1 MAALIHPRIGGG
13 VARYPVPNDAALVEL
28 AQLVEHCFRAGK
40 PVWLPNVDDAGPSDR
55 SSDDSEAPSSVLYR
69 LEPGMPLGFEFDD
82 PDSMRRVE
90 APGIHDVTDVIAA
103 H

>member
-40 PVWLPNVDDAGPSDR
+40 PVWLPNVDDGSPPDAT
-55 SSDDSEAPSSVLYR
+55 EAPSSVLYR
-69 LEPGMPLGFEFDD
+69 LEPGTPLGFEFDHA
-82 PDSMRRVE
+82 DSMRRVE

>member
-40 PVWLPNVDDAGPSDR
+40 PVWLPNVDDGSPRDET
-55 SSDDSEAPSSVLYR
+55 EAPSSVLYR
-69 LEPGMPLGFEFDD
+69 LEPGTPLGFEFDD